1 MTPYGVDY
9 LFIIFYIHYQIDEII
24 GIRGEY
30 FVQKENLDLIRV
42 QPQTVKYAFIW
53 WAENLTETARKG
65 VCGLRFLV
73 GYLWAATWVGCSC
86 TMGLISNRPKG
97 AGACA

>member
-1 MTPYGVDY
+1 M
-9 LFIIFYIHYQIDEII
+9 EII

-73 GYLWAATWVGCSC
+73 GCGLGGLPMGCNL
-86 TMGLISNRPKG
+86 GRLQLHYGVN
-97 AGACA
+97 